1 MCKTCLVLSLAVLD
15 FPVAFL
21 GQAKS
26 ALKRFKDEKFNCVF
40 IAFIQPSGPI
50 QPA

>member
-1 MCKTCLVLSLAVLD
+1 MAVLD

-26 ALKRFKDEKFNCVF
+26 TLKRFKDEKFNCAYVEF
-40 IAFIQPSGPI
+40 LFNHLAPSNRES
-50 QPA
+50 